1 MCTTSRILFA
11 LQDNEEG
18 YDIVPGS
25 DIVITRTADTENT
38 SKYYLDGKGSTFSEV
53 GVKLRTKGVDLDNN
67 RFLILQGEVEQIAMM
82 KPKSPSPHETG
93 LLEYLEDIIGSNKYV
108 EAIDEGFTQVE
119 SLNEVRQEKL
129 NRVKL
134 VEKEKDSLEGAKS
147 EAEEFL
153 TKENEL
159 NVITASMHQV
169 FQYESE
175 RNAEVATKQKA
186 ELETQLTYERKKL
199 GETTEKLT
207 LQETEYSE
215 KKRQFDEIVDELART
230 KADFSAFER
239 KDIKYREDMKH
250 EKAQKKKFK
259 TKAKKLEEDV
269 AKLQERLAQIVKDC
283 PELESKLEGLTK
295 DKAEAEAKLE
305 EAMDSFKGKTEPLR
319 NALEAQQKELIPLKN
334 VLNEF
339 QQNVSVCE
347 AELNIFDE
355 KTSKAASQYESV
367 KGQLDSFD
375 GRVKEKADEV
385 QKMEQS
391 VGKQDAR
398 HNEAKDELAEAE
410 QQEQTLNTQRQT
422 LRNTLAECKDAVSS
436 SSSRGQMLTNL
447 LKEKKKGRL
456 NGLHGRLGELGT
468 IDAKYDVA
476 ITTACP
482 ALNNL
487 VVDDVLTGSKCIEY
501 VRQQKLGRVTCI
513 MLDKI
518 AHLASRAEGSI
529 QTPEGVPRLYDL
541 IKPKDPKFR
550 TAFYKAIGD
559 TLVAETLDQASRIAY
574 GKERRW
580 RVVTLDGQL
589 IDTTGTMSGGGNQV
603 RKGGMSSKAS
613 NDSEFSTQ
621 DATKYQGLLDKCETE
636 LANVRD
642 HIKELQQELKVLK
655 AGMSKATVE
664 LKKASLGLESL
675 RGGKSQLQTRLVDLR
690 GSLELTEADKK
701 RIATLKA
708 DLIAQSKKL
717 TEAKKGTTAL
727 EAGIAEL
734 EKKIMAAGGDVVR
747 GHRVKVEQMAKKV
760 DETTKEITKMTVELA
775 SGSKKVTKME
785 KELLET
791 ETAVTTSEQTLE
803 TLLAEFKQI
812 EDGAMEVLAAF
823 RAAQKEQESKGKELE
838 AIQKEYEVS
847 KKIVESIR
855 GVEVDICNRVEDYDR
870 TVADNVNKAKHWAK
884 KLVGIQKKIRQSE
897 QFFVSQEAPVEEEAK
912 EGLEGIAEEEEDEG
926 DAETPTTD
934 KGGKYQPLTQEEVAA
949 LKKEDLQYQITM
961 LEESLKLMKP
971 NMKAIAEYR
980 KKEQEYAQR
989 VEQLDQTTQE
999 RDAAR
1004 KGYDALRK
1012 KRLDEFMEG
1021 FSTITLKL
1029 KEMYQMLTL
1038 GGDAELELVDSLDP
1052 FSEGIVF
1059 SVRPPKKSWKNIQN
1073 LSGGEKTLSSL
1084 ALVFALH
1091 HFKPTPLYVM
1101 DEIDAALDFKN
1112 VSIVGNYIKERT
1124 KDAQF
1129 IIISLRNNMFE
1140 LADRLVG
1147 IYKTDNATKSIS
1159 IDPRKFVMPQPL
1171 EEAHTETSG

>member
-1 MCTTSRILFA
+1 V

-25 DIVITRTADTENT
+25 DIVITRTADVDNV
-38 SKYYLDGKGSTFSEV
+38 SKYFLDGKGSSFSEV

-108 EAIDEGFTQVE
+108 ESIEEAFTQVE
-119 SLNEVRQEKL
+119 SLNEIRQEKL

-169 FQYESE
+169 FQFESE
-175 RNAEVATKQKA
+175 RNAEAATKQKA
-186 ELETQLTYERKKL
+186 ELEEQLTYERTKL
-199 GETTEKLT
+199 SETTAKLT
-207 LQETEYSE
+207 VQETQYSE
-215 KKRQFDEIVDELART
+215 EKRQFDEIVDELART

-250 EKAQKKKFK
+250 EKSQKKKFK
-259 TKAKKLEEDV
+259 TKAKKLADDV
-269 AKLQERLAQIVKDC
+269 TKLQERLVQGEKDL
-283 PELESKLEGLTK
+283 PELQSKLEDLTQ
-295 DKAEAEAKLE
+295 DKEKAAAKLE
-305 EAMDSFKGKTEPLR
+305 LAMDSFKGKTEPLR
-319 NALEAQQKELIPLKN
+319 NALEAQQKELIPLKK

-355 KTSKAASQYESV
+355 KSSKAASQYESV

-375 GRVKEKADEV
+375 SRVQEKADEV
-385 QKMEQS
+385 KGMEHS
-391 VGKQDAR
+391 VGKQEAR
-398 HNEAKDELAEAE
+398 FVAAKDELASAE
-410 QQEQTLNTQRQT
+410 QQELTLNTQRQT

-436 SSSRGQMLTNL
+436 SSNRGHMITNL

-487 VVDDVLTGSKCIEY
+487 VVDDVTTGSKCIEY

-529 QTPEGVPRLYDL
+529 QTPEGAPRLYDL
-541 IKPKDPKFR
+541 IKPKDAKFR

-559 TLVAETLDQASRIAY
+559 TLVAESMDQAVRIAY
-574 GKERRW
+574 SKDRRW

-589 IDTTGTMSGGGNQV
+589 IDTSGTMSGGGNQV

-613 NDSEFSTQ
+613 NDSEFSAN
-621 DATKYQGLLDKCETE
+621 DATKYQGLLDKCDGE
-636 LANVRD
+636 LAQVRVQ
-642 HIKELQQELKVLK
+642 IKALQQEVKELK
-655 AGMSKATVE
+655 AGLSKATVE
-664 LKKASLGLESL
+664 LKKARLGLDSV
-675 RGGKSQLQTRLVDLR
+675 RGGKSQLQARLVELK
-690 GSLELTEADKK
+690 GSLELTEDDKK
-701 RIATLKA
+701 RIATLKS

-717 TEAKKGTTAL
+717 GEAKKGTAAL
-727 EAGIAEL
+727 EAGIAKL
-734 EKKIMAAGGDVVR
+734 EAQIMAAGGDVVR
-747 GHRVKVEQMAKKV
+747 GHQASVDKLGKKV
-760 DETTKEITKMTVELA
+760 DETSKEITKITVELA
-775 SGSKKVTKME
+775 SGSKKVGKIE
-785 KELLET
+785 KELADT
-791 ETAVTTSEQTLE
+791 EKAVTTSESTLE
-803 TLLAEFKQI
+803 TLHTEFKQI
-812 EDGAMEVLAAF
+812 EDDALQVLSAYKE
-823 RAAQKEQESKGKELE
+823 AQKQQEAKGKELE
-838 AIQKEYEVS
+838 AIQKDYEAS

-884 KLVGIQKKIRQSE
+884 KLVGVQKKIRQAE
-897 QFFVSQEAPVEEEAK
+897 QFFVSATTPVEEEGK
-912 EGLEGIAEEEEDEG
+912 EGLKGIAEEEENEG
-926 DAETPTTD
+926 EEQEEGEAKAPAAD

-1004 KGYDALRK
+1004 KSYDALRK

-1171 EEAHTETSG
+1171 EEGHTEFSG